1 MAKSA
6 LLKIQRWGNSLAVR
20 IPSEVAR
27 SAKLTAGQPVEVSVQ
42 EVGVAIV
49 PVGPRELSLAER
61 LQAFDPARHGGEE
74 MVTRRAGKEAV

>member
-6 LLKIQRWGNSLAVR
+6 SLKIQRWGNSLAVR

-27 SAKLTAGQPVEVSVQ
+27 SAKLTAGQPVEVSV
-42 EVGVAIV
+42 EEFGLAIV
-49 PVGPRELSLAER
+49 PVGQRHVSLAER
-61 LQAFDPARHGGEE
+61 LQAFDPARHGGEA